1 MENGKKETLE
11 ETDQGEKKRERPG
24 SVKEK
29 KETQTERQMFQRCCF
44 AQ

>member
-1 MENGKKETLE
+1 MVKKKETLE
-11 ETDQGEKKRERPG
+11 ETDHEEKKRERAG

-29 KETQTERQMFQRCCF
+29 KETETERQMFPCCCF